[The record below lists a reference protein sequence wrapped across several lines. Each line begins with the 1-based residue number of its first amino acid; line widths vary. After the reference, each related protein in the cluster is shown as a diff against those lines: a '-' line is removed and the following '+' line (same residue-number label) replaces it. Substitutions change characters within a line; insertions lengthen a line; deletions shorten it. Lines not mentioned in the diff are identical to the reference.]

1 LITGAIYCY
10 NEQLNRELKLAVT
23 RQEQDLYMSVISE
36 DSVFTSLQQHG
47 PLAVEDSVDVT
58 KPFSYHT
65 RKWVKNLCRER
76 INSTK
81 YRALRSQIF
90 EFLGISSFAQLSELL
105 EHPDKQ
111 IHRSQRACLLLG
123 NMFGLNGTPREIEAR
138 VCEYSRTA
146 DAVVN
151 SLKAKILKPYA
162 SFVAT
167 TNEIEVANDPVT
179 LLLIMFNDRYHKKAR
194 FEARR
199 KLVLMNLAGSI
210 DQRERETGIEEKFSN
225 FLHFLNDYV
234 WSKNLKIG
242 EHDIVYLYSQHAEDS
257 FCCTNVMVLSAE
269 QGQKIQLTRGTKLT
283 LLKRRRFTSGNRDIP
298 IYVSIRK
305 KPPEAKVL
313 KLLRKNEKNPAVAV
327 DDELGLMAV
336 LDSVADIKTF
346 QNHLT
351 RSASKADSFM
361 VLEDISDTLTGA
373 AAYKATATGS
383 SSKTQMMKFFARLG
397 GMRVEFIIHTN
408 RSWLNYMY
416 KREVAHDEY
425 EVKRIFDS
433 GVIELLFP
441 KDIFKLDHHLIRDDM
456 IKRFRRSIEEE

>member
-1 LITGAIYCY
+1 
-10 NEQLNRELKLAVT
+10 
-23 RQEQDLYMSVISE
+23 MSVINE

-47 PLAVEDSVDVT
+47 PLAVEDNVCVT
-58 KPFSYHT
+58 KPFSSHT
-65 RKWVKNLCRER
+65 RNWVKNLCQAR
-76 INSTK
+76 INTTK

-90 EFLGISSFAQLSELL
+90 EFLEINSFDQLTELL
-105 EHPDKQ
+105 NNPDKQ
-111 IHRSQRACLLLG
+111 ILRSQRACLLLG
-123 NMFGLNGTPREIEAR
+123 NMFGLTGSPSEIEAR
-138 VCEYSRTA
+138 VCEYARTA
-146 DAVVN
+146 DAVVS

-179 LLLIMFNDRYHKKAR
+179 LILIMFNDRYHKKAR

-199 KLVLMNLAGSI
+199 KLVLMTLAGSI
-210 DQRERETGIEEKFSN
+210 DQRERETGIEEKFSS

-242 EHDIVYLYSQHAEDS
+242 EHDIVYLYSQHSDDS
-257 FCCTNVMVLSAE
+257 FCCTNVKVLTAE
-269 QGQKIQLTRGTKLT
+269 QGQEIELTKGSKLT
-283 LLKRRRFTSGNRDIP
+283 LLKRRRFSTGTREIP

-361 VLEDISDTLTGA
+361 VLEDISDTLSEPAT
-373 AAYKATATGS
+373 YKATATGS
-383 SSKTQMMKFFARLG
+383 SSKTEMMKFFARLG

-416 KREVAHDEY
+416 QKDVAHDEY

-433 GVIELLFP
+433 GVVELLFP
-441 KDIFKLDHHLIRDDM
+441 KDIFKLDHEMIRNDM
-456 IKRFRRSIEEE
+456 IRRFRKNIEE

>member
-1 LITGAIYCY
+1 
-10 NEQLNRELKLAVT
+10 
-23 RQEQDLYMSVISE
+23 MSVMTE

-47 PLAVEDSVDVT
+47 PLAVEDTIEPS
-58 KPFSYHT
+58 KPFSRQT
-65 RKWVKNLCRER
+65 RVWVKNLHRQR
-76 INSTK
+76 INTTK

-90 EFLGISSFAQLSELL
+90 EFLEISNFSQLTKLL
-105 EHPDKQ
+105 QNPRHQKE
-111 IHRSQRACLLLG
+111 RSQRACALLG
-123 NMFGLNGTPREIEAR
+123 NMFGLDGTAREIEAR
-138 VCEYSRTA
+138 VYEYARTA
-146 DAVVN
+146 DTVVN
-151 SLKAKILKPYA
+151 SLRGKMLRPYA
-162 SFVAT
+162 SSIAT
-167 TNEIEVANDPVT
+167 TNEIEVTNDPVT
-179 LLLIMFNDRYHKKAR
+179 LLLIMFDNRYHKKAR

-210 DQRERETGIEEKFSN
+210 DQRERETEIELKFSN

-242 EHDIVYLYSQHAEDS
+242 EHDIVYLYSHHTDED
-257 FCCTNVMVLSAE
+257 FHCTDVKILTPNQAAD
-269 QGQKIQLTRGTKLT
+269 IQLSKGSKLT
-283 LLKRRRFTSGNRDIP
+283 LLKRRRFTAGTRDIP

-346 QNHLT
+346 QSHLT
-351 RSASKADSFM
+351 RSASKADSLL
-361 VLEDISDTLTGA
+361 VLEDITDTLTGSTP
-373 AAYKATATGS
+373 YKATSTGS
-383 SSKTQMMKFFARLG
+383 SPKTEMLKFFARLG

-416 KREVAHDEY
+416 QKDVAHDEY

-433 GVIELLFP
+433 GVMELLFP
-441 KDIFKLDHHLIRDDM
+441 KDIFQLDHQVIRDDM
-456 IKRFRRSIEEE
+456 IRRFRRGIEE

>member
-1 LITGAIYCY
+1 
-10 NEQLNRELKLAVT
+10 
-23 RQEQDLYMSVISE
+23 MSVISE

-47 PLAVEDSVDVT
+47 PLAVEDNVDVT
-58 KPFSYHT
+58 KPFSTHT

-76 INSTK
+76 TNTTK

-90 EFLGISSFAQLSELL
+90 EFLEITSFRQLTELL
-105 EHPDKQ
+105 NHPDKQ
-111 IHRSQRACLLLG
+111 TYRSQRACLLLG

-138 VCEYSRTA
+138 VYQYARTA

-179 LLLIMFNDRYHKKAR
+179 LILIMFNDRYHKKAR

-199 KLVLMNLAGSI
+199 KLILMNLAGSI
-210 DQRERETGIEEKFSN
+210 DQRERETGIEEKFSS

-242 EHDIVYLYSQHAEDS
+242 EHDIVYLYSQHSDDS
-257 FCCTNVMVLSAE
+257 FSCTNVMVLTDQ
-269 QGQKIQLTRGTKLT
+269 QGREVELTKGSKLT
-283 LLKRRRFTSGNRDIP
+283 LLKRRRFSTGNRDIP

-361 VLEDISDTLTGA
+361 VLEDISDTLTGST
-373 AAYKATATGS
+373 AYKATATGS
-383 SSKTQMMKFFARLG
+383 SSKTEMMKFFARLG

-408 RSWLNYMY
+408 HSWLNYMY
-416 KREVAHDEY
+416 KKDVAHDEY

-433 GVIELLFP
+433 GVMELLFP
-441 KDIFKLDHHLIRDDM
+441 KDIFKLDHDM
-456 IKRFRRSIEEE
+456 IRNDMIRRFRKSIED

>member
-1 LITGAIYCY
+1 
-10 NEQLNRELKLAVT
+10 
-23 RQEQDLYMSVISE
+23 MSVISE

-47 PLAVEDSVDVT
+47 PLAVKDNVDLS
-58 KPFSYHT
+58 KPFSSHT
-65 RKWVKNLCRER
+65 RNWVRNLCQER
-76 INSTK
+76 TNATK

-90 EFLGISSFAQLSELL
+90 EFLEITSFTQLNELL

-111 IHRSQRACLLLG
+111 LHRSQRACLLLG
-123 NMFGLNGTPREIEAR
+123 NMFGLNGTPREIKGR
-138 VCEYSRTA
+138 VCEYARTA

-242 EHDIVYLYSQHAEDS
+242 ELDIVYLYSQHSDDS
-257 FCCTNVMVLSAE
+257 FCCTNVRVLTRE
-269 QGQKIQLTRGTKLT
+269 QGQQVQLAKGSKLT
-283 LLKRRRFTSGNRDIP
+283 LLKRRRFPAGNRDIP

-351 RSASKADSFM
+351 RSASKANSFM
-361 VLEDISDTLTGA
+361 VLEDISDTLTGSL
-373 AAYKATATGS
+373 AYKATATGS
-383 SSKTQMMKFFARLG
+383 SSKTEMMKFFARLG

-416 KREVAHDEY
+416 KKDVAHDEY

-433 GVIELLFP
+433 GVMELLFP
-441 KDIFKLDHHLIRDDM
+441 KDIFNLDHEMIRNDM
-456 IKRFRRSIEEE
+456 IRRFRNSIEDENI

>member
-1 LITGAIYCY
+1 
-10 NEQLNRELKLAVT
+10 
-23 RQEQDLYMSVISE
+23 MSVIDE
-36 DSVFTSLQQHG
+36 HSVFTSLLQNG
-47 PLAVEDSVDVT
+47 PLAVDDNVDLS
-58 KPFSYHT
+58 KPFSSQT
-65 RKWVKNLCRER
+65 RQWVKNLCRKR
-76 INSTK
+76 INITK

-90 EFLGISSFAQLSELL
+90 EFLGITNFAQLPELIK
-105 EHPDKQ
+105 HPEKQ

-123 NMFGLNGTPREIEAR
+123 NMFGLNGTPREIQAR
-138 VCEYSRTA
+138 VYEYARTA

-151 SLKAKILKPYA
+151 SLKVKILKPYA
-162 SFVAT
+162 SFIAT

-179 LLLIMFNDRYHKKAR
+179 LLLIMFNNRYHKKAR

-210 DQRERETGIEEKFSN
+210 DQRERETGIEEKFSS

-234 WSKNLKIG
+234 WSTNLKIG
-242 EHDIVYLYSQHAEDS
+242 EHDIVYLQSQHSEDT
-257 FCCTNVMVLSAE
+257 FCCTSVKVLNAQ
-269 QGQKIQLTRGTKLT
+269 QGQEIQLEKGSKLT
-283 LLKRRRFTSGNRDIP
+283 LLKRRRFSTGNRDIP

-351 RSASKADSFM
+351 QSASKADSFM
-361 VLEDISDTLTGA
+361 VLEDISDTLTGSA
-373 AAYKATATGS
+373 VYKATSTGS
-383 SSKTQMMKFFARLG
+383 SSKTEMMKFFARLG

-416 KREVAHDEY
+416 KKDVAHDEY

-433 GVIELLFP
+433 GVMELLFP
-441 KDIFKLDHHLIRDDM
+441 KDIFKLDHERIRNDM
-456 IKRFRRSIEEE
+456 IDRFRRNIEE

>member
-1 LITGAIYCY
+1 
-10 NEQLNRELKLAVT
+10 
-23 RQEQDLYMSVISE
+23 MSVITE

-47 PLAVEDSVDVT
+47 PLAVEDKIDLSQPFARKT
-58 KPFSYHT
+58 KT
-65 RKWVKNLCRER
+65 WVKNLSQQR
-76 INSTK
+76 INATK
-81 YRALRSQIF
+81 YRALRSQVF
-90 EFLGISSFAQLSELL
+90 EFLGISSFTQLSELL
-105 EHPDKQ
+105 QNSRHQEE
-111 IHRSQRACLLLG
+111 RSHRACALLG
-123 NMFGLNGTPREIEAR
+123 NMFGLDGTAREIEAR
-138 VCEYSRTA
+138 VHEYARTA

-151 SLKAKILKPYA
+151 SLSGKMLKPYA
-162 SFVAT
+162 SSIAT
-167 TNEIEVANDPVT
+167 TNEIEVTNDPVT
-179 LLLIMFNDRYHKKAR
+179 LLLIMFNNRYHKKAR

-210 DQRERETGIEEKFSN
+210 DQRERETEIEQKFSN

-234 WSKNLKIG
+234 WSTNLKIG
-242 EHDIVYLYSQHAEDS
+242 EHDIVYLYSQHTEED
-257 FCCTNVMVLSAE
+257 FRCTDVQLLTA
-269 QGQKIQLTRGTKLT
+269 GQALETQLAKGSKLT
-283 LLKRRRFTSGNRDIP
+283 LMKRRRFTTGNRDIP

-361 VLEDISDTLTGA
+361 VLEDISDTLTGSSP
-373 AAYKATATGS
+373 YKTTAVGS
-383 SSKTQMMKFFARLG
+383 SPKTEMLKFFARLG

-416 KREVAHDEY
+416 QKDVAHDEY
-425 EVKRIFDS
+425 EIKRIFDS
-433 GVIELLFP
+433 GVMELLFP
-441 KDIFKLDHHLIRDDM
+441 KDIFQLDHDKIRDDM
-456 IKRFRRSIEEE
+456 IGRSRRRIEE

>member
-1 LITGAIYCY
+1 
-10 NEQLNRELKLAVT
+10 
-23 RQEQDLYMSVISE
+23 MSVITE

-47 PLAVEDSVDVT
+47 PLAVEDSVYAT
-58 KPFSYHT
+58 KPFSIHT

-76 INSTK
+76 INATK

-90 EFLGISSFAQLSELL
+90 EFLEITSFAQLNELL
-105 EHPDKQ
+105 KQPDKQ
-111 IHRSQRACLLLG
+111 RHRSQRACLLLG

-138 VCEYSRTA
+138 VYEYARTA

-151 SLKAKILKPYA
+151 SLKEKILKPYA

-179 LLLIMFNDRYHKKAR
+179 LILIMFNDRYHKKAR

-242 EHDIVYLYSQHAEDS
+242 EHDRVYLHSQHSGDS
-257 FCCTNVMVLSAE
+257 FACTSVRVLTAQ
-269 QGQKIQLTRGTKLT
+269 QGQEVRLAKGEKLT
-283 LLKRRRFTSGNRDIP
+283 LLKRRRFSTENREIP

-313 KLLRKNEKNPAVAV
+313 KLLRKNQKNPAVAV

-351 RSASKADSFM
+351 RSASKANSFM
-361 VLEDISDTLTGA
+361 VLEDISDTLTGSTV
-373 AAYKATATGS
+373 YRTTATGS
-383 SSKTQMMKFFARLG
+383 SPQTEMLKFFARLG

-408 RSWLNYMY
+408 RSWLNYMF
-416 KREVAHDEY
+416 KKDVSHDEY

-433 GVIELLFP
+433 GVMELLFP
-441 KDIFKLDHHLIRDDM
+441 KDIFHLDHEMIRNDM
-456 IKRFRRSIEEE
+456 IRRFRKSIEE

>member
-1 LITGAIYCY
+1 
-10 NEQLNRELKLAVT
+10 
-23 RQEQDLYMSVISE
+23 MSVISE

-47 PLAVEDSVDVT
+47 PLAVEDSIDVT
-58 KPFSYHT
+58 KPFSSHT

-90 EFLGISSFAQLSELL
+90 EFLGITSFAQLSELL

-269 QGQKIQLTRGTKLT
+269 QGQKIQLTKGTKLT

-433 GVIELLFP
+433 GVMELLFP
-441 KDIFKLDHHLIRDDM
+441 KDIFKLDHQIIRNDM

>member
-1 LITGAIYCY
+1 
-10 NEQLNRELKLAVT
+10 
-23 RQEQDLYMSVISE
+23 MSVISE

-47 PLAVEDSVDVT
+47 PLAVEDSVYVT
-58 KPFSYHT
+58 KPFSPHT

-81 YRALRSQIF
+81 YRALRSQVF
-90 EFLGISSFAQLSELL
+90 EFLEITSFTQLSELL
-105 EHPDKQ
+105 KQPDKQ
-111 IHRSQRACLLLG
+111 VHRCQRACLLLG

-138 VCEYSRTA
+138 VSEYARTA

-151 SLKAKILKPYA
+151 SIKAKILKPYA
-162 SFVAT
+162 SFVDT

-210 DQRERETGIEEKFSN
+210 DQRERETDIEEKFST

-242 EHDIVYLYSQHAEDS
+242 EHDIVYLLSQHSEDT
-257 FCCTNVMVLSAE
+257 FCCTGVKVLIGE
-269 QGQKIQLTRGTKLT
+269 QDQKIKPALGSKLT
-283 LLKRRRFTSGNRDIP
+283 LLKRRRFTVGNHDIP

-351 RSASKADSFM
+351 RSASKANSFM
-361 VLEDISDTLTGA
+361 VLEDISDTLTGST
-373 AAYKATATGS
+373 AYRVTTTGS
-383 SSKTQMMKFFARLG
+383 SPKTEMMKFFARLG

-416 KREVAHDEY
+416 KRDVAHDEY

-433 GVIELLFP
+433 GVMELLFP
-441 KDIFKLDHHLIRDDM
+441 KDIFKLDHQIIRNDM
-456 IKRFRRSIEEE
+456 IRRFRRNIEE

>member
-1 LITGAIYCY
+1 
-10 NEQLNRELKLAVT
+10 
-23 RQEQDLYMSVISE
+23 MSVISE
-36 DSVFTSLQQHG
+36 DSVFTSLLQDG
-47 PLAVEDSVDVT
+47 PLAVEDSVYVT
-58 KPFSYHT
+58 KPFSPHT
-65 RKWVKNLCRER
+65 RQWVRNLCRRR
-76 INSTK
+76 INTTK
-81 YRALRSQIF
+81 YRALRSQLF
-90 EFLGISSFAQLSELL
+90 EFLEITGFAQLTELL
-105 EHPDKQ
+105 KHPDKQ
-111 IHRSQRACLLLG
+111 MHRSQRACFLLG

-138 VCEYSRTA
+138 VHEYARTA

-179 LLLIMFNDRYHKKAR
+179 LLLIMFDDRYHKKAR

-210 DQRERETGIEEKFSN
+210 DQRERETGIEEKFSS

-242 EHDIVYLYSQHAEDS
+242 EHDIVYLHSQHSEDS
-257 FCCTNVMVLSAE
+257 FCCTNVKVLTAK
-269 QGQKIQLTRGTKLT
+269 QGQAIQLAKGSKLT
-283 LLKRRRFTSGNRDIP
+283 LLKRRRFSTENRDIP

-336 LDSVADIKTF
+336 LDSVADVKTF

-361 VLEDISDTLTGA
+361 VLEDISDTLTGS
-373 AAYKATATGS
+373 AAYKTTATGS
-383 SSKTQMMKFFARLG
+383 SPNTEMMKFFARLG

-416 KREVAHDEY
+416 KKDVAHDEY

-433 GVIELLFP
+433 GVMELLFP
-441 KDIFKLDHHLIRDDM
+441 KDIFHLDHEMIRDDM
-456 IKRFRRSIEEE
+456 IRRFRRSIEEE

>member
-1 LITGAIYCY
+1 
-10 NEQLNRELKLAVT
+10 
-23 RQEQDLYMSVISE
+23 MSVINE

-47 PLAVEDSVDVT
+47 PFAIKESVT
-58 KPFSYHT
+58 IASPYSIESKL
-65 RKWVKNLCRER
+65 WVKNLCQKR
-76 INSTK
+76 INATK

-90 EFLGISSFAQLSELL
+90 EFLDINTFKELAKLL
-105 EHPDKQ
+105 EDPTKQ
-111 IHRSQRACLLLG
+111 TARIHRACALLG
-123 NMFGLNGTPREIEAR
+123 NMFGLNGTSREVEAR
-138 VCEYSRTA
+138 VHQYARTA

-151 SLKAKILKPYA
+151 SLKIKILKPYA
-162 SFVAT
+162 SYIAT

-199 KLVLMNLAGSI
+199 KLILMNLAGSI
-210 DQRERETGIEEKFSN
+210 DQRERETIIEEKFST

-234 WSKNLKIG
+234 WSGSLKIG
-242 EHDIVYLYSQHAEDS
+242 EHDIVYLLSTHAQED
-257 FCCTNVMVLSAE
+257 FCCTDVKILSPEEAKCVSLA
-269 QGQKIQLTRGTKLT
+269 QNCKLT
-283 LLKRRRFTSGNRDIP
+283 LLKRRRFSTGNQDIP
-298 IYVSIRK
+298 IYVTIRK

-336 LDSVADIKTF
+336 LDSVSDIKTF

-361 VLEDISDTLTGA
+361 VLEDISDTLSGSGPH
-373 AAYKATATGS
+373 KSSSTGS
-383 SSKTQMMKFFARLG
+383 SSKTEMMKFFARLG

-416 KREVAHDEY
+416 QRDVAHDEY
-425 EVKRIFDS
+425 EVKRLFNS
-433 GVIELLFP
+433 GVMELLFP
-441 KDIFKLDHHLIRDDM
+441 PDIYHLDHDEIRDDM
-456 IKRFRRSIEEE
+456 IQRFRGEIEG

>member
-1 LITGAIYCY
+1 
-10 NEQLNRELKLAVT
+10 
-23 RQEQDLYMSVISE
+23 MSVISE

-47 PLAVEDSVDVT
+47 PLAVEESVDIT
-58 KPFSYHT
+58 KPFSSHT

-76 INSTK
+76 INTTK
-81 YRALRSQIF
+81 YRALRSQVF
-90 EFLGISSFAQLSELL
+90 EFLEISSFVQLNELL
-105 EHPDKQ
+105 RHPDKQ
-111 IHRSQRACLLLG
+111 RQRSQRACFLLG

-138 VCEYSRTA
+138 VYEYARTA

-151 SLKAKILKPYA
+151 SLTGKILKPYA

-199 KLVLMNLAGSI
+199 KLILMNLAGSI
-210 DQRERETGIEEKFSN
+210 DQRERETGIEEKFSS

-234 WSKNLKIG
+234 WSSNLKIG
-242 EHDIVYLYSQHAEDS
+242 GHDIVYLHSRHSADS
-257 FCCTNVMVLSAE
+257 FCCTEVRVLTDQ
-269 QGQKIQLTRGTKLT
+269 QGQKIQPTKGSKLT
-283 LLKRRRFTSGNRDIP
+283 LLKRRRFTAGNREIP

-361 VLEDISDTLTGA
+361 VLEDISDTLTGSTM
-373 AAYKATATGS
+373 YRATATGS
-383 SSKTQMMKFFARLG
+383 SSKTEMMKFFARLG

-416 KREVAHDEY
+416 KKDVAHDEY

-433 GVIELLFP
+433 GVVELLFP
-441 KDIFKLDHHLIRDDM
+441 KDIYNLNHDIIRNDM
-456 IKRFRRSIEEE
+456 IRRFRRNIEE

>member
-1 LITGAIYCY
+1 
-10 NEQLNRELKLAVT
+10 
-23 RQEQDLYMSVISE
+23 MSVITE

-47 PLAVEDSVDVT
+47 PLAVDDKINLSR
-58 KPFSYHT
+58 PFSKET
-65 RKWVKNLCRER
+65 REWVKNLCGQR
-76 INSTK
+76 INVTK

-90 EFLGISSFAQLSELL
+90 EFLGIATFSQLSELL
-105 EHPDKQ
+105 KTPRNQEE
-111 IHRSQRACLLLG
+111 RSHRACALLG

-138 VCEYSRTA
+138 VHEYSRTA

-151 SLKAKILKPYA
+151 SLSGKMLKPYA
-162 SFVAT
+162 SSIAT

-179 LLLIMFNDRYHKKAR
+179 LLLIMFNNRYHKKAR

-210 DQRERETGIEEKFSN
+210 DQRERETEIEDKFSN

-234 WSKNLKIG
+234 WSRNLKIG
-242 EHDIVYLYSQHAEDS
+242 ELDIVYLHSQHTEDD
-257 FCCTNVMVLSAE
+257 FRCTDVKILTA
-269 QGQKIQLTRGTKLT
+269 GQAMEMQPSKGSKLT
-283 LLKRRRFTSGNRDIP
+283 LLKRRRFTAGNRDIP

-361 VLEDISDTLTGA
+361 VLEDISDTLTGSSL
-373 AAYKATATGS
+373 YKATATGS
-383 SSKTQMMKFFARLG
+383 SPKTEMLKFFARLG

-416 KREVAHDEY
+416 QKDVAHDEY
-425 EVKRIFDS
+425 EIKRIFDS
-433 GVIELLFP
+433 GVMELLFP
-441 KDIFKLDHHLIRDDM
+441 KDIFQLDHDKIRDDM
-456 IKRFRRSIEEE
+456 IRRSRKRIED